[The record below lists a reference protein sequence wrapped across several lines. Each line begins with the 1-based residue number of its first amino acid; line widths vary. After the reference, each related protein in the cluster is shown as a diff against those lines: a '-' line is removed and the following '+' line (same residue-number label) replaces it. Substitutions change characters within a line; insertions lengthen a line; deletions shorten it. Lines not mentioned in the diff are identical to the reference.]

1 VIVSDGSLRE
11 RLGTLSRAEL
21 VGLVLLLAIS
31 LGGAGLWYVRSL
43 PKPVQV
49 RADHDPAVAMASGSP
64 TPSPALLLV
73 DVAGWVRRPGVY
85 EFHEGDRVID
95 AIDAAGGA
103 RPGAALESLNLAA
116 PLTDGTQILVPKQ
129 NAAPVASSAPGTTA
143 TGTTAKV
150 NVNTGSSE
158 ELQTLPGIGEVLAQ
172 NIIDYRTQ
180 NGPFASID
188 DLVEVSGIGD
198 VTLSNIEDLVTV

>member
-1 VIVSDGSLRE
+1 VPDGSFRE
-11 RLGTLSRAEL
+11 KLSTLSRGEL
-21 VGLVLLLAIS
+21 VGLILVIAIS
-31 LGGAGLWYVRSL
+31 LAGAGLWYVRSL
-43 PKPVQV
+43 PKPVEV
-49 RADHDPAVAMASGSP
+49 RAERDPVSAVASTSP
-64 TPSPALLLV
+64 TPSPALVLV

-116 PLTDGTQILVPKQ
+116 LLTDGTQILVPKQ
-129 NAAPVASSAPGTTA
+129 NAAPASISTPGTTGS
-143 TGTTAKV
+143 GTTAKV
-150 NVNTGSSE
+150 NVNTASSE

-180 NGPFASID
+180 NGPFSSID

-198 VTLSNIEDLVTV
+198 VTLSNIEDLVIV